1 VAIRV
6 TIDRLMVERKLKSK
20 DVAEALGITEA
31 NFSLLKNGR
40 VKGMRFG
47 TLDKLCTLLG
57 CQPGD
62 ILRHDPSAPEAD

>member
-1 VAIRV
+1 MAIRV

-31 NFSLLKNGR
+31 NFSLLKNGH

-47 TLDKLCTLLG
+47 TLDRLCTLLG

-62 ILRHDPSAPEAD
+62 ILRHDPSEPEAD